1 MQALD
6 ANGQVMHKRFGRAAI
21 AAGYTPFK
29 GEIDSIR
36 FIVEIDAPY
45 FVEGQSSLHVQ
56 ITESPSVFSK
66 ELPVD
71 SFRLQ
76 LQDTATKKSRTT
88 LTISHF
94 SISATSEPESDGDHL
109 LPKSNKLCI
118 IRTLK
123 YQHVSDLTDDLKSM
137 KFVCWTRITSSANN
151 DLFSK
156 SDVFFPYRK
165 NEVFENELSDK
176 HTDTWATSDPR
187 GL

>member
-66 ELPVD
+66 EPVLIRLPLPQSRKDFGQREAICFTHD
-71 SFRLQ
+71 SKAVFV
-76 LQDTATKKSRTT
+76 
-88 LTISHF
+88 
-94 SISATSEPESDGDHL
+94 TSEG
-109 LPKSNKLCI
+109 
-118 IRTLK
+118 
-123 YQHVSDLTDDLKSM
+123 
-137 KFVCWTRITSSANN
+137 
-151 DLFSK
+151 
-156 SDVFFPYRK
+156 
-165 NEVFENELSDK
+165 
-176 HTDTWATSDPR
+176 R
-187 GL
+187 GAGIFRYTF